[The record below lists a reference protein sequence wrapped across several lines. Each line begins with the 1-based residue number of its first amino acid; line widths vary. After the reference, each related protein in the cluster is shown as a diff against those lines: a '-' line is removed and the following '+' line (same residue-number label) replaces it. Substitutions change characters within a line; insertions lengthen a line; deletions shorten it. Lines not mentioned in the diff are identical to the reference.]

1 MRPTFITL
9 TTDFGT
15 RDTYVAQMKGIIA
28 TLAPDARVIDV
39 THEIAPQDV
48 LEAALAIDGIV
59 DAFPPGTVHVAVVDP
74 GVGTDRRAVAIGTA
88 AFTLI
93 GPDNGLFAPALQ
105 RYPGYAAVAL
115 DPARLPPRPVSATFH
130 GRDLF
135 APAAARLAA
144 GADLEILG
152 EPLDPDS
159 LVRLDLPSPRVE
171 ADHVVAHVLHVDR
184 FGNLIT
190 DLTEAAWQ
198 RCRLNGQRVEL
209 RVGDGGAAIHGLG
222 RTFADVA
229 ESDPVAYFGSGGRLE
244 IAVRNGSAA
253 ERFAAGRGARVI
265 LRPASAPA
273 PSSTR

>member
-1 MRPTFITL
+1 MSPTFITL

-15 RDTYVAQMKGIIA
+15 RDTYVAQMKGVIA

-48 LEAALAIDGIV
+48 LEAALAIDGVV

-74 GVGTDRRAVAIGTA
+74 GVGSDRRAVAIGTA
-88 AFTLI
+88 ACTLV

-105 RYPGYAAVAL
+105 RYPALAAVAL
-115 DPARLPPRPVSATFH
+115 DPACLPPRPVSATFH

-135 APAAARLAA
+135 APAAARIAT
-144 GADLEILG
+144 GADLDTLG
-152 EPLDPDS
+152 DPVDPAS
-159 LVRLDLPSPRVE
+159 LVTLDLPSPRLE
-171 ADHVVAHVLHVDR
+171 ADHVLAHVLHVDR

-190 DLTEAAWQ
+190 DLTETAWR
-198 RCRLNGQRVEL
+198 RCRLNGRRVEL
-209 RVGDGGAAIHGLG
+209 RVGDDGTAIHGLG

-229 ESDPVAYFGSGGRLE
+229 EAEPVAYFGSGGRLE

-253 ERFAAGRGARVI
+253 ERFAAGRGAEVKVM
-265 LRPASAPA
+265 AVAV
-273 PSSTR
+273 PS